1 MNTTACPELMDLES
15 NSHMGLDAGS
25 GIQSSP
31 VPAGYIVPTETPEKK
46 WWSNSKELST
56 HSLAEVEMRAPRYII
71 RDKNGGGLLPEGLC
85 IISGD
90 PKASKSTI
98 LRAFLSI
105 FTSAQDQ
112 LHLGDLGECLVLK
125 FEDDEGSI
133 QLPDVIAN
141 GGNPWRFHIP
151 NINCFKCS
159 LKNMRQEALAPI
171 AKFLSNHPRC
181 KVVVIDVLSSIL
193 ADMGINSHSP
203 EKSRAV
209 LEPLNKLG
217 LEFGVSIVVLHHNHK
232 SASQNQLHR
241 LAGSIQVAASAR
253 LVWMVEKHP
262 ENDSLRVI
270 KPVGGNIRGHSK
282 GLVFAQEKLTL
293 EEGLEIAKQFGVATT
308 GDLSKL
314 EFFKTCITDE
324 PVPEVREE
332 PKGAGN
338 GNLAEQCAAFM
349 ASEVEAEGEVGSV
362 EIEAM
367 CLKKWTKGTYNR
379 ARILL
384 KERGFRTVRKGDAW
398 FITSAEPDQKCD
410 SEAGIAT
417 EEEAESK
424 V

>member
-1 MNTTACPELMDLES
+1 MNTTACLDLMDLES
-15 NSHMGLDAGS
+15 NGHMGLDAGS

-31 VPAGYIVPTETPEKK
+31 IPAGYTVPTETPDKK
-46 WWSNSKELST
+46 WWSNAKELST
-56 HSLAEVEMRAPRYII
+56 HSLAEVKMRAPRYII
-71 RDKNGGGLLPEGLC
+71 RDKNGDGLLPEGLC
-85 IISGD
+85 VISGD

-105 FTSAQDQ
+105 FTSGQDQ
-112 LHLGDLGECLVLK
+112 LQAEGLGECLVLK

-141 GGNPWRFHIP
+141 GGNPWRFRIP
-151 NINCFKCS
+151 DSNCFKCS

-193 ADMGINSHSP
+193 AEMGINSHSA

-217 LEFGVSIVVLHHNHK
+217 LEFGVSVVVLHHNHK
-232 SASQNQLHR
+232 SASQNQLHK
-241 LAGSIQVAASAR
+241 LAGSVQVAASAR

-282 GLVFAQEKLTL
+282 GLVFAQEKITL

-314 EFFKTCITDE
+314 EFFKTCITDD
-324 PVPEVREE
+324 PIPEAKEE
-332 PKGAGN
+332 EKGTGN
-338 GNLAEQCAAFM
+338 GNLADQCAAFM
-349 ASEVEAEGEVGSV
+349 ASEVEVEGEVGSV
-362 EIEAM
+362 EMEVM

-398 FITSAEPDQKCD
+398 FITSAQPDQKGD
-410 SEAGIAT
+410 SETGIAT
-417 EEEAESK
+417 EGEVESK
-424 V
+424 A